1 MMRTVLVNT
10 YLRTRPTLLLAA
22 GVAAAL
28 TAAGCGGDTTGGGSG
43 SAGLPATVKVV
54 SISETSGFAG
64 PAGQASE
71 NGQKVA
77 LEEINSSG
85 FLGSS
90 KMEIDFK
97 DTGSQPA
104 QGVALLNQA
113 IQSNASVVLG
123 SILST
128 VVAAEAPLAERA
140 KVPMIYLSS
149 SGEFAQGST
158 YVWAATPPAE
168 QYFHWEAEYLR
179 DKNAKNIAII
189 YNSDVSSTQKWAQ
202 SVWPPLAQETG
213 LTIVANEASPTSATD
228 ASGVVSKVVAKNPD
242 AVVVLASGTANNAIV
257 LALRRANFGGIVGG
271 SIGMAGAINPIKEQG
286 YGVVWPTNFSNL
298 VETGEATKFVDLYRK
313 MFNAPPNNYAA
324 AAYDEVW
331 FLARAL
337 KQANST
343 DRQAINDALR
353 QVGDAGFDGAL
364 GKISYKDNV
373 SQAPGLLIQWQDDK
387 EMPVKGYGT

>member
-1 MMRTVLVNT
+1 MDSFDRLTRRPRALVALGAAVTLVL
-10 YLRTRPTLLLAA
+10 
-22 GVAAAL
+22 
-28 TAAGCGGDTTGGGSG
+28 AGCGSDSGGGD
-43 SAGLPATVKVV
+43 SAGGGLPATVKVV
-54 SISETSGFAG
+54 AISETTGFAG
-64 PAGQASE
+64 PAGKASE

-77 LEEINSSG
+77 IEEINSSG

-90 KMEIDFK
+90 KLEIDFK

-113 IQSNASVVLG
+113 IQSGASVVLG

-149 SGEFAQGST
+149 SGEFAQGSQ
-158 YVWAATPPAE
+158 YVWAATPPAD
-168 QYFHWEAEYLR
+168 QYFHWQAEYLR
-179 DKNAKNIAII
+179 DKNAKNVAVI
-189 YNSDVSSTQKWAQ
+189 YNSDVSSTQKWAD
-202 SVWPPLAQETG
+202 SVWPQASQAAG
-213 LTIVANEASPTSATD
+213 LNIVAKEASPTSATD

-257 LALRRANFGGIVGG
+257 LALRRANFTGIIAG
-271 SIGMAGAINPIKEQG
+271 SIGMAGAVNPLKEQG

-298 VETGEATKFVDLYRK
+298 VETQEAKNFVDRYQK
-313 MFNAPPNNYAA
+313 MFNALPNNYAA

-337 KQANST
+337 KEANST
-343 DRQAINDALR
+343 NREAINKAL
-353 QVGDAGFDGAL
+353 QKVGAAGFSGAL
-364 GKISYKDNV
+364 GKLQYKDNV
-373 SQAPGLLIQWQDDK
+373 SQAPGLLIEWRDDK
-387 EMPVKGYGT
+387 EVPIKGYGN